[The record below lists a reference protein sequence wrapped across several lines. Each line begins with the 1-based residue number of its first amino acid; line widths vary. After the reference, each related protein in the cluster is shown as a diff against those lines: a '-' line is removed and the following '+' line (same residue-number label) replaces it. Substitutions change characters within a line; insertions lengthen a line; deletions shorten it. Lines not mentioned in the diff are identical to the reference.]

1 MNEPND
7 AEQHGSIVNLVF
19 CFFVIVIVLIVIV
32 GLGGPG

>member
-7 AEQHGSIVNLVF
+7 AEQHGSIVSLVF
-19 CFFVIVIVLIVIV
+19 WFFVIVIVLIVIV